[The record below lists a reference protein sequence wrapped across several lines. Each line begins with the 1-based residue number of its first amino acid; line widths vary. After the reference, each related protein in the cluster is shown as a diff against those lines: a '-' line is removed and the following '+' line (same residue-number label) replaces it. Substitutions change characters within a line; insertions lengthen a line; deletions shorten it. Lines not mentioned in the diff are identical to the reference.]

1 MLRKLS
7 LTAVLILC
15 FFTAGASA
23 QERENANTS
32 GRSDGLD
39 QRVTERLKTLK
50 TSLND
55 KQAKDI
61 KTRCKSAQSKLKAIQ
76 QKSED
81 YSSAQNSKVNEILD
95 NLDKLNQNLRSQGVD
110 TSSTDEQIEKISQI
124 KTDIKATYENYLL
137 ALSDSA
143 LIDCQSSPE
152 GFRLSVDDA
161 KKNFSE
167 LKELRK
173 SQIDL
178 IKVDLKNALINLRNE
193 L

>member
-15 FFTAGASA
+15 FFTVNASA
-23 QERENANTS
+23 QQREDTNIA
-32 GRSDGLD
+32 RSSEGLD

-61 KTRCKSAQSKLKAIQ
+61 KTKCKSAQSKLKAIQ
-76 QKSED
+76 QKAED
-81 YSSAQNSKVNEILD
+81 YSSTQNSKVDAILD
-95 NLDKLNQNLRSQGVD
+95 RLDKLNQNLRSQGVD
-110 TSSTDEQIEKISQI
+110 TTSIDEQIEKISQAKINI
-124 KTDIKATYENYLL
+124 KSTYENYRL

-152 GFRLSVDDA
+152 GFRLSIDDA
-161 KKNFSE
+161 KKKFSE

-178 IKVDLKNALINLRNE
+178 IKVDLKKVLINLRNE